1 VKGLASLRDLGY
13 GLRIAGE
20 RVKQHRNEQ
29 KSVNQA
35 SFHAYLYNNIGR
47 GTNGFTPAIS
57 VKS

>member
-35 SFHAYLYNNIGR
+35 SFHAYLYKTTSGA
-47 GTNGFTPAIS
+47 GQT
-57 VKS
+57 VLLLQ